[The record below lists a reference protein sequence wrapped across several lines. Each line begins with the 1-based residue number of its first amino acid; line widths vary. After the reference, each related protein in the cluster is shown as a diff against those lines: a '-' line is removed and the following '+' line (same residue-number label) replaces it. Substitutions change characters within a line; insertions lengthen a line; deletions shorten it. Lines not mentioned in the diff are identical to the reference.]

1 MSLTDVNLFRI
12 DGNIGFTSN
21 LQTSALNGG
30 PLAGTRNRII
40 NGDMRIDQRNNGAS
54 YTQTGAAGQF
64 SLDRWNVSGDVTSKF
79 SAQQNAGSAT
89 PPTGFSNYLG
99 TTSLSAYSV
108 PSAEAYIFRQHIE
121 GYNIS
126 DFAWGTASAK
136 TVTLSFWVRSSLTGT
151 FGGAIKNSDNSRS
164 YPISYSIAAANTW
177 EYKTITING
186 DTSGS
191 WATTNSIGI
200 SVAFSLGA
208 GSGVSG
214 TANTWTAGSYWS
226 ATGATS
232 VVGTSGATFY
242 ITGVQLEP
250 GSTATPFER
259 RSFGQELALCQ
270 RYALALTSGQASS
283 TEVIGHGYNS
293 GAGLQRFAINFPTT
307 MRATP
312 TLAFT
317 SGSAADLITD
327 VTGSSPGAFAIENG
341 SPFKANISRT
351 ITGGTPGGAGH
362 LRVNGVSDV
371 RLIAS
376 SEL

>member
-259 RSFGQELALCQ
+259 RSFGQELALAQ
-270 RYALALTSGQASS
+270 RYYQVFGDLNLTISGRS
-283 TEVIGHGYNS
+283 TNAATTVMPIVF
-293 GAGLQRFAINFPTT
+293 RTT
-307 MRATP
+307 MRTAP
-312 TLAFT
+312 TVAGTLT
-317 SGSAADLITD
+317 VGSGLSFSSTIDTMRVIGTADGNGTFVVSNSTASA
-327 VTGSSPGAFAIENG
+327 
-341 SPFKANISRT
+341 
-351 ITGGTPGGAGH
+351 
-362 LRVNGVSDV
+362 
-371 RLIAS
+371 
-376 SEL
+376 EL